1 MYIDPIVEEIHQI
14 REQHCQQ
21 FQFDLH
27 KIFADVKQRE
37 QQSQNRLV
45 NLSTEKRTVKR
56 TVQKNSKQKNS
67 K

>member
-1 MYIDPIVEEIHQI
+1 MYVDPIVQEIHQI

-37 QQSQNRLV
+37 RQSQNRIV
-45 NLSTEKRTVKR
+45 NFSVKKAQEPNNAVKL
-56 TVQKNSKQKNS
+56 TQIGGQ
-67 K
+67 